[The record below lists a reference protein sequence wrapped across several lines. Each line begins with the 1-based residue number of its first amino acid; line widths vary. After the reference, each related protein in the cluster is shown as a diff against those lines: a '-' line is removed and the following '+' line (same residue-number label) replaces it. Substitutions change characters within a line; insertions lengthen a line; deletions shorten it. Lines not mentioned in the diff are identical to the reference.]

1 MKRIIFLICL
11 SLIFVIGCQ
20 KDSEKYIA
28 IVNDGKIDRV
38 KFDKIVDK
46 RIQQMEKMGQKV
58 TPEQKY
64 EFQKMLFDNFITM
77 ELLTQEAK
85 KAGVVTKDED
95 FNKRFAAFK
104 ERYPKKEDYEKVL
117 KDNDIREDELRDELR
132 KTMTIDVFLKK
143 EIFDKIQVDD
153 ADLKKFYQENKKYF
167 DMPPQVKA
175 SHILIKP
182 KAKAGTPEAT
192 KEEKDIRD
200 KLTAI
205 RKDIVDKKKDFAA
218 SAKEFSEC
226 PSKDSGGD
234 LGYFS
239 KEKMIPEFSR
249 EAFSLQPGTISQPF
263 KTNFGYHILIVTDKK
278 AAHMKTF
285 DEAKEEIRL
294 VIMRQRSGA
303 KVREYV
309 DNLKKNAKIT
319 SFLQEPP
326 AAPAPAVS
334 TPSTPAPSPAPA
346 VTGKSK

>member
-1 MKRIIFLICL
+1 MKKAVFFFICL
-11 SLIFVIGCQ
+11 SLVFVIGCQ

-28 IVNDGKIDRV
+28 IVNDGKIDRA

-58 TPEQKY
+58 APEQKY
-64 EFQKMLFDNFITM
+64 EFQKMLLDNFVTM
-77 ELLTQEAK
+77 ELLTQEAR
-85 KAGVVTKDED
+85 KAGVSTKDED
-95 FNKRFAAFK
+95 FNKRFAAIK
-104 ERYPKKEDYEKVL
+104 ERYPKKEDFDKVL
-117 KDNDIREDELRDELR
+117 KDNDIREDELKEELR
-132 KTMTIDVFLKK
+132 KTMTIDAFLKK
-143 EIFDKIQVDD
+143 EIFDRIQVDD
-153 ADLKKFYQENKKYF
+153 ADLRKFYEENKKYF

-175 SHILIKP
+175 SHILLKP
-182 KAKAGTPEAT
+182 KAKAGTPEAA
-192 KEEKDIRD
+192 KEEKEMKD
-200 KLTAI
+200 KLTAV

-249 EAFSLQPGTISQPF
+249 EAFSLPVGAVSQPF
-263 KTNFGYHILIVTDKK
+263 KTNFGYHILVVTDKK
-278 AAHMKTF
+278 AAHLKTF
-285 DEAKEEIRL
+285 EESKEEIRQ

-309 DNLKKNAKIT
+309 ENLKKKAKIT

-326 AAPAPAVS
+326 APPAVS
-334 TPSTPAPSPAPA
+334 TPATTSPAPVPA
-346 VTGKSK
+346 VTGKVK